1 MEENQ
6 QRLDEPEAQRSSSA
20 AESVSMEEKQQRLDD
35 LQTLNVM
42 GALRSALKAGRSLHG
57 KKVTDVATLFAVI
70 DKDGKGSIVK
80 AELEDGLKRMGMG
93 LSDKQLQVVMKVV
106 DADGNESINFEE
118 FVAAI
123 GPDQPGVDQE
133 AYAAA
138 MEAAGRERVAE
149 LTELRGRAQSQ
160 GINEDEIAAAESSDD
175 PKAAFLQLIAKNKC
189 VALLAITACGLPS
202 PCAG

>member
-1 MEENQ
+1 
-6 QRLDEPEAQRSSSA
+6 
-20 AESVSMEEKQQRLDD
+20 MEEKQQRLDE

-57 KKVTDVATLFAVI
+57 KKVTDVGTLFAAI
-70 DKDGKGSIVK
+70 DKDGKGSIDK

-106 DADGNESINFEE
+106 DADGNESVNFEE
-118 FVAAI
+118 FVTAI
-123 GPDQPGVDQE
+123 GPDQSDGNDQE

-160 GINEDEIAAAESSDD
+160 GINEDEIAAAERSDD
-175 PKAAFLQLIAKNKC
+175 PKAAFLHLIAKNKC

>member
-1 MEENQ
+1 
-6 QRLDEPEAQRSSSA
+6 
-20 AESVSMEEKQQRLDD
+20 
-35 LQTLNVM
+35 
-42 GALRSALKAGRSLHG
+42 
-57 KKVTDVATLFAVI
+57 
-70 DKDGKGSIVK
+70 
-80 AELEDGLKRMGMG
+80 MGMG